1 MEWHKV
7 EDYPVGSNE
16 FDIGCVH
23 DWVFNGIIS
32 DVDGMAYRYYCT
44 KCGKIFTSP
53 TAIWHQ

>member
-7 EDYPVGSNE
+7 KDYPVGSNE
-16 FDIGCVH
+16 FDISCVH

-44 KCGKIFTSP
+44 KCGKSLITQLAP
-53 TAIWHQ
+53 